1 MKVVGLNLDKI
12 NEVLTEMG
20 VSHTMLLKMVTKNFN
35 SHGNFVDRLKKN
47 SLTVNSLIGIMNVL
61 NIQPNDVFVIEQSGD
76 GKAAGPGLNVSNSN
90 NNFIVNNDLEV
101 LMVQNEMLNKLI
113 SSKDDLINSLKQ
125 QIDVLKR
132 SYDGVLTFSNGT
144 KMGQNQ

>member
-12 NEVLTEMG
+12 NEVLNEMG

-90 NNFIVNNDLEV
+90 NNFIVNNDLEM

>member
-12 NEVLTEMG
+12 NEVLNEMG
-20 VSHTMLLKMVTKNFN
+20 VSHTMLLKMVTKNPN

>member
-12 NEVLTEMG
+12 NEVLNEMG

-90 NNFIVNNDLEV
+90 NNVIVNNDLEV
-101 LMVQNEMLNKLI
+101 LMVQNDMLNKLI

>member
-12 NEVLTEMG
+12 NEVLNEMG
-20 VSHTMLLKMVTKNFN
+20 VSHTMLMKIVTKNPN

-90 NNFIVNNDLEV
+90 NNVIVNNDLEV
-101 LMVQNEMLNKLI
+101 LRVQNDMLNKLI

-132 SYDGVLTFSNGT
+132 SFDGVLTFGNGT

>member
-12 NEVLTEMG
+12 NEVLNEMG